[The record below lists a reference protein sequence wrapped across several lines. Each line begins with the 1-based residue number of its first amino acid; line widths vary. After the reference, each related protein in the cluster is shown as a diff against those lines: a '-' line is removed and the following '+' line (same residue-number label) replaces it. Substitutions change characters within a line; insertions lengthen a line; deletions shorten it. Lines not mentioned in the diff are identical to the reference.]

1 MDILKEYKNFIDQK
15 SLKVLRT
22 EFKKKYI
29 LSQSFEEF
37 YKFSKIKFDISS
49 KINIEDDVIK
59 IESIDNSKKLSSK
72 KLSLLTNQIHL
83 LSPWRIGPYK
93 ILDYTIESEW
103 NSFYKFNR
111 LKEFIPDLKNKIVA
125 DIGGNNG
132 YFSFRLSKFN
142 PKLIINAEPGPKN
155 YFQFKLLQKFLKIEN
170 IVHEPVKAENFS
182 IFNKFFDVI
191 FCLGVIYH
199 QRNPLLMLNECYK
212 ALNKNGIIILE
223 TIVYDNKEPIA
234 LCPKTYQKMRNVWF
248 LPTPSCLK
256 RWLEIS
262 NFEILKESTLFP
274 TTFNEQ
280 HKTKDATFESLEDFL
295 DKDNPRLTIEG
306 YHAPKRYIVLAKKK
320 VN

>member
-1 MDILKEYKNFIDQK
+1 MIKAPEYWNKGDRGRGVVIAVIDSGCDCDHVDLKDRIIGKYNFTSDDGGNPEN
-15 SLKVLRT
+15 VT
-22 EFKKKYI
+22 DYI
-29 LSQSFEEF
+29 GHGTHVAGIIGASQNG
-37 YKFSKIKFDISS
+37 KG
-49 KINIEDDVIK
+49 VVGVAP
-59 IESIDNSKKLSSK
+59 LC
-72 KLSLLTNQIHL
+72 SLL
-83 LSPWRIGPYK
+83 
-93 ILDYTIESEW
+93 IL
-103 NSFYKFNR
+103 
-111 LKEFIPDLKNKIVA
+111 
-125 DIGGNNG
+125 
-132 YFSFRLSKFN
+132 
-142 PKLIINAEPGPKN
+142 
-155 YFQFKLLQKFLKIEN
+155 
-170 IVHEPVKAENFS
+170 
-182 IFNKFFDVI
+182 
-191 FCLGVIYH
+191 
-199 QRNPLLMLNECYK
+199 K

-295 DKDNPRLTIEG
+295 DKDNPKLTIEG